1 MAKYHYKRYLY
12 GTNSKRNSCTKFQN
26 GQCSIDIDACP
37 GIENCNIYKSNNSKD
52 DNTRNRKSHAVVVP
66 LTNTQKYL
74 LSVPK
79 QKSVSIHNS
88 GIIEMRP
95 KREIISGIISKYN
108 VNHFFNMNLVMNTV
122 QHKID
127 LSTLSIRKI
136 YLGTDEYRYD
146 CLFKSN
152 KNPFIDSADY
162 VTAHFEFE
170 NIVPT
175 KDPITKSKLL
185 YYGIDDFYGEVYIRK
200 DQNISCIMEI
210 GAKKI
215 KIEEI
220 LNDIKTFHCYSIHTR
235 EPLIS
240 RKSPIENM
248 DIQHVYIGF
257 DDCRYELIFD
267 KKLSSFKEKDD
278 EFVMDLF
285 ISRAVHSPGKVV
297 NEKTLASFS
306 NTELSHILIKKS
318 PFE

>member
-52 DNTRNRKSHAVVVP
+52 DITRNRKSHAVVVP

-88 GIIEMRP
+88 GIIEMRL

-108 VNHFFNMNLVMNTV
+108 VNH
-122 QHKID
+122 
-127 LSTLSIRKI
+127 
-136 YLGTDEYRYD
+136 
-146 CLFKSN
+146 
-152 KNPFIDSADY
+152 
-162 VTAHFEFE
+162 
-170 NIVPT
+170 
-175 KDPITKSKLL
+175 

-220 LNDIKTFHCYSIHTR
+220 LNQRTI
-235 EPLIS
+235 
-240 RKSPIENM
+240 
-248 DIQHVYIGF
+248 DIQKIT
-257 DDCRYELIFD
+257 D
-267 KKLSSFKEKDD
+267 
-278 EFVMDLF
+278 
-285 ISRAVHSPGKVV
+285 
-297 NEKTLASFS
+297 
-306 NTELSHILIKKS
+306 
-318 PFE
+318 